1 MNIASEAVIALVVA
15 LALTFADRLFVS
27 GPYMGTAGVL
37 LSTVAALVGWYAAN
51 ATARALYGS
60 KRPAAGYS
68 MAPLAGF
75 TLFGAVIFG
84 ALAYVK
90 LFDLLKVDYT
100 GADVF
105 YHLVMIVLA
114 AFTIRMAANS
124 VNRLSG

>member
-1 MNIASEAVIALVVA
+1 MKIASDAVIALVAA
-15 LALTFADRLFVS
+15 LALTFADRWFVS
-27 GPYMGTAGVL
+27 GPYMGVAGIL
-37 LSTVAALVGWYAAN
+37 LSAVAALIGWYAAN
-51 ATARALYGS
+51 ATALAIYGS

-84 ALAYVK
+84 ALAYAK
-90 LFDLLKVDYT
+90 LFDLAKVEYT
-100 GADVF
+100 GEDVF
-105 YHLVMIVLA
+105 YHLVLVVLA